1 MKLHDI
7 SMEVSEDVQVYKNK
21 EEKKAKLV
29 QQYDFNNSSV
39 YETQLTMNLHTGTHI
54 DAPLHAI
61 ENGETTET
69 YSLDHFFG
77 SCLVL
82 DFMAVD
88 EKITAKGLEEYTIK
102 EDTFIVLKTK

>member
-7 SMEVSEDVQVYKNK
+7 SMEISEDVQVYKNK

-29 QQYDFNNSSV
+29 QQYNFENSSV
-39 YETQLTMNLHTGTHI
+39 YETQLIMNLHTGTHI

-61 ENGETTET
+61 KNGETTEN
-69 YSLDHFFG
+69 YDLEQFYG

-82 DFMAVD
+82 DFMNVD
-88 EKITAKGLEEYTIK
+88 EKITEKDLEKYTIK
-102 EDTFIVLKTK
+102 EDTF